1 MSRSH
6 NDRNGTLVDD
16 SSCTDRSTVMDPQNH
31 EHSSNN
37 RQSQMSK
44 LSDNTAGLNID
55 YFDPPLIDYM
65 ELFEKGNSNNL
76 GQSGSQDDSKTY
88 LDYQAQN

>member
-1 MSRSH
+1 
-6 NDRNGTLVDD
+6 
-16 SSCTDRSTVMDPQNH
+16 
-31 EHSSNN
+31 
-37 RQSQMSK
+37 MSK